1 MSSLGHGPR
10 TRARSQIDRQPRG
23 AAGLRPRLQSLRERA
38 PEIVDQFGWIGPE
51 NLDQPFRSHEQCSI
65 VGYQPSGRSVRSL
78 RPFAKLPFNR
88 EQERRYLIDRPSV
101 VIIGKSFAQ
110 RFFRSAD
117 PLGKQIENLGTTVT
131 NKTGTIVGIV
141 GDVVHG
147 GPDHHPSPF
156 DAFYPFSQQTER
168 YGLLLVRAVEDPAG
182 LTAGIRSALA
192 STDPSVTLGAVQTYN
207 ELISKKYA
215 TRSLAVLLVS
225 LFSTAALLL
234 SAIGLYGI
242 LAYSVTNRARDIG
255 IRAAIGAD
263 RGQILRM
270 VVFEGFRLIGIG
282 LLIGIGGALFVGQY
296 MQSLLYGVS
305 SADLLTL
312 ASAIIVLGV
321 TGCLACLLPA
331 LRASKIDPVS
341 VVRE

>member
-1 MSSLGHGPR
+1 VDAAVNDNAPFAWEEGYSSLFTIPSQPLPEQGREPR
-10 TRARSQIDRQPRG
+10 MDVQIVSPNYFKTLQIPLV
-23 AAGLRPRLQSLRERA
+23 AGRE
-38 PEIVDQFGWIGPE
+38 
-51 NLDQPFRSHEQCSI
+51 
-65 VGYQPSGRSVRSL
+65 
-78 RPFAKLPFNR
+78 FNA
-88 EQERRYLIDRPSV
+88 QDKIDRPSV
-101 VIIGKSFAQ
+101 VIISKSFAQ
-110 RFFRSAD
+110 RFFPSED

-131 NKTGTIVGIV
+131 NKIGTIVGIV
-141 GDVVHG
+141 GNTVHG

-156 DAFYPFSQQTER
+156 DAYYPFSQQTER
-168 YGLLLVRAVEDPAG
+168 YGLLLVRAVADPAG
-182 LTAGIRSALA
+182 LTTGIRAALA
-192 STDPSVTLGAVQTYN
+192 STDPSVTLGTVQTYN

-263 RGQILRM
+263 RGQILRL

-282 LLIGIGGALFVGQY
+282 LLIGIVGALFLGQY

-305 SADLLTL
+305 PADLSTL
-312 ASAIIVLGV
+312 AAAIIVLGI

-331 LRASKIDPVS
+331 LRATKIDPIIVL
-341 VVRE
+341 RE